1 MKEKINK
8 NVVRRIINLGSSYAI
23 TLPSEIMK
31 VYDLKTGDFL
41 DLTIN
46 EKIEIRDKITELQSL
61 KNKIKIDEP
70 DILEAENN
78 E

>member
-61 KNKIKIDEP
+61 KNKIKFYEP

>member
-1 MKEKINK
+1 MKKKINK

-23 TLPSEIMK
+23 TLSSEIMK
-31 VYDLKTGDFL
+31 VYELKSGDFL

-46 EKIEIRDKITELQSL
+46 EKINVRDKM
-61 KNKIKIDEP
+61 N
-70 DILEAENN
+70 ILEVE